1 MPERATTHPVG
12 TKKPNAWG
20 LHDMLGNVWEWVQ
33 DYDNEKIFA
42 DPLPPRRGK
51 ARVLKGGGFLA
62 DVKNAVYSTHA
73 AGPGD
78 GFDVGFRIVR
88 DVHPPLPGAAWRLR
102 HDSGRPREAP
112 LQRGVR
118 VADSDGS

>member
-1 MPERATTHPVG
+1 M
-12 TKKPNAWG
+12 
-20 LHDMLGNVWEWVQ
+20 
-33 DYDNEKIFA
+33 
-42 DPLPPRRGK
+42 
-51 ARVLKGGGFLA
+51 LKGGGFLG
-62 DVKNAVYSTHA
+62 DVKNTIYSTHA